1 VTEQSLVRSSAVMA
15 SGTLVSRILGVVRA
29 SMLTALL
36 GVSGALAYD
45 AFSTANTV
53 PTTIYNLVA
62 GGLLNAVLVPQI
74 VRAAQHEDGGEDFL
88 NRLLTLAL
96 VGLVGVTVL
105 VVALSPL
112 VPVIFTTSRWDS
124 HAVALCVAFAFWCM
138 PQVFFYG
145 VYTML
150 GQVLNARGNFG
161 PYMWAPVANNVVAIA
176 GIVVLLFMV
185 GPAGHHP
192 RAPQDWTSGQI
203 AILGGTATLGVVV
216 QAAVLLWPLHRLGV
230 RYRPRFGWRGVG
242 LGSAGRVAGWTFFAA
257 LVGQLGFIVTSRV
270 VTSAVAQGGPGKGA
284 YDNAF
289 LLFMLPH
296 SLITVSLVTA
306 LFTRMSRAAAAGR
319 TDEVRHDVS
328 LGLRLTGVA
337 TVLATA
343 AVLVLGPDMAST
355 LFAGNTL
362 RDTNAIA
369 YTTMAM
375 ILGVVPFSAQYLLQR
390 AFYAYEDARTPFL
403 IQLPVIATGAIGA
416 VVALHTLSPRWIV
429 VGVGVGLSVG
439 YALGSVLSFL
449 VLRRRIEGV
458 EGRVVLRTYV
468 RLVIAAALAAAPA
481 LVVTRGL
488 HHLLGS
494 GKAVGL
500 LSLAAGGVVML
511 LVYVI
516 ACRRMRVAEL
526 EELIRPFTGRF
537 RRRPPARH
545 A

>member
-1 VTEQSLVRSSAVMA
+1 VSDQSLVRSSAVMA
-15 SGTLVSRILGVVRA
+15 GGTLASRILGVIRA
-29 SMLTALL
+29 SMLTGLL
-36 GVSGALAYD
+36 GVGGALGYD

-74 VRAAQHEDGGEDFL
+74 VRAAKHDDGGEDFL

-112 VPVIFTTSRWDS
+112 VPIVFATSRWDS

-145 VYTML
+145 AYTML

-176 GIVVLLFMV
+176 GIGVLLVSV
-185 GPAGHHP
+185 GAAGSHP
-192 RAPQDWTSGQI
+192 RPPSAWTNGQI
-203 AILGGTATLGVVV
+203 AMLGGTATLGVAV
-216 QAAVLLWPLHRLGV
+216 QALVLLWPLHALGI

-242 LGSAGRVAGWTFFAA
+242 LRSAGRVAGWTFLAA
-257 LVGQLGFIVTSRV
+257 LMGQLGFIVTSRV
-270 VTSAVAQGGPGKGA
+270 VTSAVAQHGPGRGA

-306 LFTRMSRAAAAGR
+306 LFTRMSRSAAAGR
-319 TDEVRHDVS
+319 TDDVRRDVS
-328 LGLRLTGVA
+328 LGLRMTGVA

-343 AVLVLGPDMAST
+343 AVLALGPEIAST
-355 LFAGNTL
+355 LFAINDL
-362 RDTNAIA
+362 KDTDAIA
-369 YTTMAM
+369 YTSMAM

-403 IQLPVIATGAIGA
+403 IQIPVILTGATGAII
-416 VVALHTLSPRWIV
+416 ALETLQPKWIV
-429 VGVGVGLSVG
+429 VGVGVGLSIG
-439 YALGSVLSFL
+439 YGLGAMLSFL
-449 VLRRRIEGV
+449 VLRRRIGGV
-458 EGRVVLRTYV
+458 EGRSVLRTYL
-468 RLVIAAALAAAPA
+468 RLVVAAALSAVPA
-481 LVVTRGL
+481 VIITHAL
-488 HHLLGS
+488 HHALGQ
-494 GKAVGL
+494 GKAIGL
-500 LSLAAGGVVML
+500 LALALGGTAML
-511 LVYVI
+511 ATYILV
-516 ACRRMRVAEL
+516 CRRMRVTEL
-526 EELIRPFTGRF
+526 DDLISPFVRRFGR
-537 RRRPPARH
+537 
-545 A
+545 

>member
-1 VTEQSLVRSSAVMA
+1 VSEQSLVRSSAVMA
-15 SGTLVSRILGVVRA
+15 GGTLASRVLGVVRA

-36 GVSGALAYD
+36 GVSGALGYD

-74 VRAAQHEDGGEDFL
+74 VRAARHDDGGEDFL

-96 VGLVGVTVL
+96 VGLVAVTGL

-112 VPVIFTTSRWDS
+112 VPVVFTTSRWDS

-145 VYTML
+145 AYTML

-161 PYMWAPVANNVVAIA
+161 PYMWAPVVNNVIAIA
-176 GIVVLLFMV
+176 GIAVLLVTV
-185 GPAGHHP
+185 GGAGNHP
-192 RAPQDWTSGQI
+192 RPPADWTTGQI
-203 AILGGTATLGVVV
+203 AILGGTATLGVAA
-216 QAAVLLWPLHRLGV
+216 QAAVLLWPLHALGI

-242 LGSAGRVAGWTFFAA
+242 LRSAGRVAGWTFFAA

-270 VTSAVAQGGPGKGA
+270 VTSAVAQGGPGKGG

-306 LFTRMSRAAAAGR
+306 LFTRMSRAAAAGD
-319 TDEVRHDVS
+319 TDEVRRDVS
-328 LGLRLTGVA
+328 FGLRLTGVA
-337 TVLATA
+337 TILATG

-355 LFAGNTL
+355 LFPGNSL
-362 RDTNAIA
+362 RDTDAIA

-403 IQLPVIATGAIGA
+403 IQLPVIATAATGSII
-416 VVALHTLSPRWIV
+416 ALHTLSPKWIV
-429 VGVGVGLSVG
+429 VGVGVGMSTG
-439 YALGSVLSFL
+439 YALGAMISFL
-449 VLRRRIEGV
+449 VLRRRIHGV
-458 EGRVVLRTYV
+458 EGRAILRTYS
-468 RLVIAAALAAAPA
+468 RLVVAAAIAAVPG
-481 LVVTRGL
+481 LVVTRAL
-488 HHLLGS
+488 HHALGE

-500 LSLAAGGVVML
+500 LSLAVGGLAML
-511 LVYVI
+511 VVYVL
-516 ACRRMRVAEL
+516 ACHRMRVREL
-526 EELIRPFTGRF
+526 DELAGPLLRRMGR
-537 RRRPPARH
+537 
-545 A
+545 